1 MDVNVSTMW
10 ITAALL
16 LSIRFGVVL
25 YLAPN
30 ITVAKIPPRVLVM
43 MVLAL
48 SVGLLAVANVQLIE
62 INNVMTL
69 IRAAFSELLLGSLLA
84 FGMVAMFAA
93 FLLGGRIVD
102 FQMGFGIASLL
113 DPATHTEA
121 PVMGTILNLLAVM
134 VFYAMDLHHYLIRG
148 LAFSIETI
156 PPGTWLGDFDVAAV
170 IAHFGAMFTFAIA
183 VVVPIILSI
192 FLLDLGMA
200 VMARTMPQVNVFIVS
215 IPLKI
220 FTGLTV
226 FALTLHTLPAIMTRI
241 FENMYLFWQAVLVR

>member
-1 MDVNVSTMW
+1 MEVNVSIMW

-16 LSIRFGVVL
+16 LSLRFGVVL

-30 ITVAKIPPRVLVM
+30 LAASKIPPRIMVM
-43 MVLAL
+43 LVLAM

-62 INNVMTL
+62 INNSMSL
-69 IRAAFSELLLGSLLA
+69 IRAAFSELLLGALLA

-148 LAFSIETI
+148 LAFSIEMI
-156 PPGTWLGDFDVAAV
+156 PPGTWVGDFDMAAV
-170 IAHFGAMFTFAIA
+170 ISHFGAMFTFAIA
-183 VVVPIILSI
+183 VVVPVILSI

-215 IPLKI
+215 MPLKI

-226 FALTLHTLPAIMTRI
+226 FALTLYSLPSIMKKI
-241 FENMYLFWQAVLVR
+241 FETMYLFWQAVLEK